1 MTTSAQSARHNLDD
15 LRQLMQRLRAPEGG
29 CPWDRQQTYAS
40 ILPHTLEEAYEVADA
55 IERQDFMQLKDELGD
70 LLFQVIFYAQLASEE
85 QRFDLDD
92 IIDNLVAKLL
102 RRHPHVFPDGTLA
115 SDAVTDPLPEAEIKQ
130 RWEEIKAEERA
141 EKGDT
146 SSVLDDVPHAL
157 PALNRAHKLQKRAA
171 SVGFDWFEWM
181 PVRQKLLEEL
191 DEIDEARALG
201 DQDAMEDELGDVLF
215 SCVNLARHLKID
227 PDKALRRANNKFER
241 RFRRVEQLAEA
252 GQINMQGS
260 SLEVLDQLWDQAKQE
275 GL

>member
-1 MTTSAQSARHNLDD
+1 MTTSAPSARHGFDD
-15 LRQLMQRLRAPEGG
+15 LRQLMKRLRAPEGG

-70 LLFQVIFYAQLASEE
+70 LLFQVIFYAQLAAEE

-92 IIDNLVAKLL
+92 IIDSLVAKLL

-141 EKGDT
+141 EKGAV

-252 GQINMQGS
+252 GHINMQGS